1 MIKKNAK
8 ILLAYVIGI
17 VISMFLAVPLSPF
30 FSSSPILFSMV
41 TAIITLGF
49 VYTEMW
55 KFGKYD
61 ALRKENSVLNAI
73 GNMGFYITLTFI
85 VELIVSVFRPS
96 ANLTIPEIIHT
107 IWFFPFIGFYTNRTL
122 LVVSLIVALVT
133 IAMSI
138 VAYYMGV
145 AGVSVSDKILNAR
158 KKRIDEKAEKH
169 FEEIEKI
176 KEEYRNKKKENAVD

>member
-8 ILLAYVIGI
+8 ILLAYVLGI
-17 VISMFLAVPLSPF
+17 IISMFLAVPLSPF
-30 FSSSPILFSMV
+30 FSSSPMLFSIV
-41 TAIITLGF
+41 TAVLSLGF

-61 ALRKENSVLNAI
+61 ALRKENKVLNAI
-73 GNMGFYITLTFI
+73 GYMGFYIIVTF
-85 VELIVSVFRPS
+85 VLELIVTVYRPS

-122 LVVSLIVALVT
+122 LVVSLIVALIT
-133 IAMSI
+133 IAMAV

-158 KKRIDEKAEKH
+158 RKRIDAKAEKH
-169 FEEIEKI
+169 FDEIEKI
-176 KEEYRNKKKENAVD
+176 REEYRKK